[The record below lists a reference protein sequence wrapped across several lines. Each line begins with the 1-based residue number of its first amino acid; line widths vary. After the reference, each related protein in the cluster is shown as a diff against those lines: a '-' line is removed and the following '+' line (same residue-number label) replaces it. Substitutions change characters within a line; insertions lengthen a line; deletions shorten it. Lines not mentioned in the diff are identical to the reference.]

1 MTDPITARWPTAP
14 TELPAVR
21 ATRVRDEVTAAAL
34 RAYLEVATEVPTPRV
49 IRL

>member
-1 MTDPITARWPTAP
+1 MTDPITTRWPQP
-14 TELPAVR
+14 TQLTVAR
-21 ATRVRDEVTAAAL
+21 ITRVRDEATAAAL